1 VVKRWATGQEA
12 LLARG
17 EFRDPRLGEIKI
29 GTRYGRVTRSRGIED
44 VTKDKNASLWRTHC
58 EEQWGAW
65 PMAAVARLEAQAWVD
80 KLATTRR
87 ARHQGKPADTG
98 DESVPLLSAST
109 IRDIV
114 YLTSGIQHRPADWEV
129 MVPSRL

>member
-1 VVKRWATGQEA
+1 MGCLADGGRGA
-12 LLARG
+12 ARG
-17 EFRDPRLGEIKI
+17 AG
-29 GTRYGRVTRSRGIED
+29 
-44 VTKDKNASLWRTHC
+44 
-58 EEQWGAW
+58 
-65 PMAAVARLEAQAWVD
+65 WVD